1 MGDIELV
8 EGTTLGILLLFDVDD
23 RFIAVAVAF
32 VNAELLATTIGVLLF
47 IITALLTGCTL
58 IALLLVVLASR
69 SRRCN
74 SVAVII
80 LPGISGIG

>member
-47 IITALLTGCTL
+47 IITAVRLAGRLSSLLR
-58 IALLLVVLASR
+58 ILLNL
-69 SRRCN
+69 
-74 SVAVII
+74 
-80 LPGISGIG
+80 